1 MVELIRGMSA
11 DRKPPHFVFKH
22 RFDKINYT
30 FKVDVDLSDYDK
42 YIKLFRYGMQVLYVL
57 ALMFLTARIS
67 NYFS

>member
-11 DRKPPHFVFKH
+11 ERKPPHFVLKH